1 MSVIEGVHEDH
12 EATFTERDGHRVV
25 ADYGRPERTHRA
37 VRNVAG
43 TIEMGY
49 DIRIVTGP
57 DRVSAVD
64 DALAAAVPETDG
76 QGTYGF
82 LLESGAIAAEAA
94 VYNAAESDRLL
105 AFCSPGRGDVLE
117 TAVGSAATVT
127 DATADLAVFGVHGPQ
142 ATEKIASVLSTGG
155 GAPEPAG
162 AFTRGT
168 MGEEGVTVIATDAP
182 TGEEGY
188 EVVCDAGEAERVF
201 DTLVNRGLNAAPFGY
216 RTWASLTLEAG
227 TPLLSDLRGRDP
239 AVLAGGDDA
248 GERLLGLTA
257 EAVPEPGAALLAGG
271 EEGGDGAVGTVTR
284 ALESPSLDEPIA
296 LAVASGPFDAVE
308 TDAGT
313 AAASEASL
321 PFVEGSARS
330 GRLPERDG
338 R

>member
-1 MSVIEGVHEDH
+1 MSVIEGVHADH
-12 EATFTERDGHRVV
+12 EATFTERDGQRVV

-64 DALAAAVPETDG
+64 DALTAVVPEAGG

-82 LLESGAIAAEAA
+82 ILEDGGIAAEVA

-105 AFCSPGRGDVLE
+105 AFCTPGRGAVLE
-117 TAVGSAATVT
+117 GAVGSAATVT
-127 DATADLAVFGVHGPQ
+127 DATEDLAVFGVHGPQ

-188 EVVCDAGEAERVF
+188 EVVCDAGDAKRVF

-227 TPLLSDLRGRDP
+227 TPLFSDIQGRDP
-239 AVLAGGDDA
+239 AVLGGDGT

-257 EAVPEPGAALLAGG
+257 DVVPESGAGLLADGD
-271 EEGGDGAVGTVTR
+271 EGGDEAVGTVTR
-284 ALESPSLDEPIA
+284 ALESPRLDEPIA
-296 LAVASGPFDAVE
+296 LAVASGSFDAVE
-308 TDAGT
+308 TEAGT
-313 AAASEASL
+313 VAASEATL

-330 GRLPERDG
+330 GRIPEPDER
-338 R
+338 